1 MPSIP
6 YEVRL
11 KMIRKEVRQAG
22 PEAQRIFKQAFDG
35 KPENLEFAAMC
46 ALRTPSGAR
55 YSDRAMDAGIHSL
68 MGKIHPKNR
77 KKIFEQAQKAGI
89 NTAGKVYNG
98 SLGKP
103 NNPLA
108 WVTCA
113 DDVRKSAKIQNLT
126 MDGALKHVGYMP
138 DPVAPKGKKLAAD
151 LVDEFET
158 RYTSADP
165 KLKSK
170 IKKSAKARR
179 ELREQIVEKH
189 GR

>member
-1 MPSIP
+1 M
-6 YEVRL
+6 L
-11 KMIRKEVRQAG
+11 KAEIKKAG
-22 PEAQRIFKQAFDG
+22 PEAQKIFKQAWDG

-46 ALRTPSGAR
+46 AMRTPAGAR

-77 KKIFEQAQKAGI
+77 KKIFEQAKKAGI
-89 NTAGKVYNG
+89 NVAGKVYNG

-113 DDVRKSAKIQNLT
+113 DDVRKSAKLQNLT
-126 MDGALKHVGYMP
+126 MDGALKHVGYTP
-138 DPVAPKGKKLAAD
+138 DPPATKGKKLAKD
-151 LVDEFET
+151 LVDEMET
-158 RYTSADP
+158 KYTSEDRALAA
-165 KLKSK
+165 KV
-170 IKKSAKARR
+170 KKNPKARR
-179 ELREQIVEKH
+179 ELREAIVEKH